1 MQNEREGFLDHLL
14 FDKKGDECHSCCVGF
29 FGDLY
34 ISRAKF
40 SSKSDNK
47 LQGQKIGD
55 WHLIEIDY

>member
-1 MQNEREGFLDHLL
+1 MNATAVVLD
-14 FDKKGDECHSCCVGF
+14 F

-55 WHLIEIDY
+55 WHLIELDY